1 MISFVIPAHN
11 EEALI
16 GRTVQSIHEA
26 VGETGRAY
34 EIIVSND
41 ASTDRTAEIAIA
53 SGAQV
58 VNVDHRQIS
67 RVRNS
72 GAAMAK
78 GDILV
83 FVDADT
89 ILLQNTLLAALE
101 TLNHGAVGGGCR
113 VSFDGDIPLWATG
126 ILHVMTFLFR
136 VFRWAAGCFIF
147 CRREAFEAVGGFNDE
162 IFAGEELFMSQA
174 LKTQGRFVILREA
187 VITSGRKL
195 RCYSGFEIL
204 MVFIR
209 ISLKGPGGA
218 RQRKGLEIW
227 YESPR
232 EELAGEL
239 KKTTATPISASGG
252 D

>member
-16 GRTVQSIHEA
+16 GRTVQSIHDA
-26 VGETGRAY
+26 AGETGHAY
-34 EIIVSND
+34 EIIVAND
-41 ASTDRTAEIAIA
+41 ASTDRTTEIAIA
-53 SGAQV
+53 NKAQV
-58 VNVDHRQIS
+58 VNVEHRQIS

-72 GAAMAK
+72 GAAMAR

-101 TLNHGAVGGGCR
+101 ALKGGAIGGGCR
-113 VSFDGDIPLWATG
+113 VSFDGDIPLWASGT
-126 ILHVMTFLFR
+126 LHVMTFLFR
-136 VFRWAAGCFIF
+136 AFRWGAGCFIF
-147 CRREAFEAVGGFNDE
+147 CRREAFEAVGGFNE
-162 IFAGEELFMSQA
+162 EVFAGEELFMSQA
-174 LKTQGRFVILREA
+174 LKTQGRFVVLREA

-204 MVFIR
+204 MVFLR
-209 ISLKGPGGA
+209 ISLKGPGGT

-239 KKTTATPISASGG
+239 EETISTPISSSGG